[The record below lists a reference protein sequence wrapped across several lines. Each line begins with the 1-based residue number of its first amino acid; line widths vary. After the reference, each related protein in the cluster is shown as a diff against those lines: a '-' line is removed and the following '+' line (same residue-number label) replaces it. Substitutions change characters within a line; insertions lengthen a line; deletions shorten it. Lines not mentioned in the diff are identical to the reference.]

1 MLVDSVAFTRLQD
14 PPPAFERWQLR
25 VLLRGEFEFRAIP
38 LVVAVGDV
46 NVELIVPTFAEEG
59 IIGIQGLLPAI
70 PQVGDE
76 VRVGYADGPLL
87 ATGFE
92 FTETLDA

>member
-1 MLVDSVAFTRLQD
+1 MIVQSVAFTRLQD
-14 PPPAFERWQLR
+14 RPPAFERWQMR
-25 VLLRGEFEFRAIP
+25 VLLRGEFELRAIP

-46 NVELIVPTFAEEG
+46 NVELLVPSLGEEG
-59 IIGIQGLLPAI
+59 ITGIQGLLAEI

-87 ATGFE
+87 STGFE
-92 FTETLDA
+92 FSETPDA